1 MMKKTIMLFGA
12 VLLIATM
19 LFTTVSAAP
28 TDAFSKKNNAN
39 GSSTSTL
46 ARDMY
51 SPTIKISADTLGLE
65 KPFEGISD
73 ICFDADGSIYILC
86 GGEGNARLTVLNSDY
101 TFNREVLVTENGK
114 PVDYSGAQGVY
125 VDKNYNI
132 YISDKVH
139 ARVLA
144 TDKNGNVIKS
154 FGVPDSPLI
163 PADFIYQPTAFCMD
177 DKGYF
182 YILSLGCYY
191 GALSYSPEGE
201 FLGFYGA
208 NTVKAS
214 ALATLQFL
222 WSKLTDND
230 TKKSQSAKTLPYSF
244 VDLCVDSE
252 GYVLTCTGQTDYNDN
267 GSGQIRKTNSKGANI
282 LYKSSNRGKA
292 ESSTAVNFLEDKVV
306 RRNKHN
312 YVQNIVSIAT
322 DTEDYIYIL
331 DNTYGLIYVYDKECN
346 LLNGFGGGLGNG
358 DQLGTFANP
367 VALAVYQDTLLV
379 ADFKNCSIT
388 VFKRTDYGNKLYKAQ
403 SMQIAGDYE
412 QSQEL
417 WQQVLDVDSG
427 NQLAYRGLA
436 NYYYSC
442 GEYENA
448 LKFAENGM
456 DYNIYNLSHQE
467 LLKASLAKNFIWV
480 LLAITVCAAVIIYVV
495 IRLKKRGKQI
505 ITNQKVR
512 TFGGVILHPFKT
524 FGDVKYKKR
533 GSMIISIILIALLFV
548 SYTLKSTASGFLYRT
563 ADSETFNLFFV
574 FLQTSGVLLLWIIAN
589 RLVCTLFSG
598 KGTFGE
604 VFIASA
610 YSFTPLIATTFIYVV
625 LSHFVP
631 LSASGILET
640 LGVIG
645 WIYSLFLLCI
655 SMITIHEYDFF
666 KFLSTSIAVIFF
678 MIVIIFV
685 IFFILVMLNLSGQF
699 LTDVFEEIT
708 FR

>member
-1 MMKKTIMLFGA
+1 MKKPIMLFVA
-12 VLLIATM
+12 VILVAAM

-28 TDAFSKKNNAN
+28 TDAFSRKNNAN
-39 GSSTSTL
+39 GNSTSTL

-51 SPTIKISADTLGLE
+51 SATEKISADTLGLDV
-65 KPFEGISD
+65 PLEGISD
-73 ICFDADGSIYILC
+73 ICFDADGMIYILC
-86 GGEGNARLTVLNSDY
+86 GGEGNAALTVLNSDY
-101 TFNREVLVTENGK
+101 TLNREISVTENGQ
-114 PVDYSGAQGVY
+114 PIDYSGAQGVF
-125 VDKNYNI
+125 VDKDYNI
-132 YISDKVH
+132 YITDTTH
-139 ARVLA
+139 ARVLV
-144 TDKNGNVIKS
+144 TDKNGNLKKTLT
-154 FGVPDSPLI
+154 VPDSPLI
-163 PADFIYQPTAFCMD
+163 PADFVYQPTAFCMD
-177 DKGYF
+177 NKGYF

-191 GALSYSPEGE
+191 GALSYSPDGE

-267 GSGQIRKTNSKGANI
+267 GSGQVRKTNSKGANI
-282 LYKSSNRGKA
+282 LYKSANRGKA
-292 ESSTAVNFLEDKVV
+292 VSSSSVNFLEDKVV

-312 YVQNIVSIAT
+312 YVQNIVSVAT
-322 DTEDYIYIL
+322 DDEDYIYIL
-331 DNTYGLIYVYDKECN
+331 DNTYGLVYVYDKECN

-367 VALAVYQDTLLV
+367 VSLAVYKDTLLV
-379 ADFKNCSIT
+379 ADFKNCSVT
-388 VFKRTDYGNKLYKAQ
+388 VFKRTDYGNKLYAAQ
-403 SMQIAGDYE
+403 SMQIMGDYE
-412 QSQEL
+412 QSHDL
-417 WQQVLDVDSG
+417 WQQVLDIDSG
-427 NQLAYRGLA
+427 NQLAYCGLA

-442 GEYENA
+442 GDYENA
-448 LKFAENGM
+448 LNYAEKGM

-467 LLKASLAKNFIWV
+467 LLKASLAKNFIWI
-480 LLAITVCAAVIIYVV
+480 LLILIICIVAIVFAVVTI
-495 IRLKKRGKQI
+495 KKRKTQLI
-505 ITNQKVR
+505 QNQKIR
-512 TFGGVILHPFKT
+512 TLGGVIFHPFKT
-524 FGDVKYKKR
+524 FDEIKYKKR
-533 GSMIISIILIALLFV
+533 GSVIISLILMALLFI

-563 ADSETFNLFFV
+563 ADSESFNLFFV
-574 FLQTSGVLLLWIIAN
+574 FLQTVGVLMLWVVAN

-604 VFIASA
+604 VLTASA
-610 YSFTPLIATTFIYVV
+610 YSFTPLIITTLIYVV
-625 LSHFVP
+625 LSHFIP
-631 LSASGILET
+631 LSASGILNA

-666 KFLSTSIAVIFF
+666 KFLSTGIAVIFF
-678 MIVIIFV
+678 MIVIVFV
-685 IFFILVMLNLSGQF
+685 IFFILIMLNLSGKF
-699 LTDVFEEIT
+699 LTDIFEEIT